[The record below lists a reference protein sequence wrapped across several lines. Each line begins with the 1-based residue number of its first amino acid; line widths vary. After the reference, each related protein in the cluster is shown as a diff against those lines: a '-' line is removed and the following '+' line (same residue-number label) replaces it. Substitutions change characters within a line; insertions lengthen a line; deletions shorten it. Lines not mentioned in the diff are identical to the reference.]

1 MLYVIALYNVLSKP
15 MKIKI
20 RRNYLLIA
28 GLILLLNLVF
38 PPPRMASRRYIFEIG
53 EIAPYDVI
61 APYDFDIPVTEQEL
75 YDEKREIAKRI
86 PPIYNL
92 DRTIPQI
99 VQKTINGLAE
109 RIDLLRSDG
118 IPQDSILALLQREYA
133 IDRIALLYLLE
144 NNHTKT
150 LEKVA
155 LRLTNLYRGGIVD
168 NKLVDIR
175 IVTIFN
181 GDKEFI
187 ETVDRLYSVEEAE
200 SILTLQQPPAYKRLI
215 QFFVRPDI
223 VYDSIATQE
232 RIEEVFA
239 HVPRTKGKVLKGE
252 LIIEKHKRLTE
263 ESLEILQ
270 ALESTY
276 ISIGTWEIVKTVFFR
291 NLFFIAL
298 ALFLFA
304 TGNMMGRDLFKGKD
318 LYFIVLIFVVYVLIG
333 KLTYVLDAVYL
344 LPISL
349 FIYLIALYFNT
360 NLAIIFTL
368 LFASLF
374 GVIHNDLAV
383 LFFLCTSGF
392 VATFSVQTIS
402 SRLSLY
408 RPMMFVALANIAAII
423 FTDIYLLKNS
433 LSILHIGEGILNSI
447 IGSFFFMLVLP
458 LFERIFDFTTDLTL
472 LEFGNLNLPL
482 FKEMALEA
490 PGTYHHSIVTG
501 SLAEAGARAIGADP
515 ILARVGAYYHDIG
528 KLKKPEY
535 FIENQIGIKNPH
547 DALKPQM
554 SALVIISHA
563 KEGIE
568 MAKKMKLPRSLI
580 NIIEQHH
587 GTTSIEVFYRKAL
600 KQTDEVHEDIFR
612 YPGPKPK
619 SKEAAIVMLADAV
632 EASARS
638 EKNITVTRLQKIIKE
653 TIERKFNDGQFDE
666 CPINR
671 QDLELLKT
679 AFLSTL
685 TGVFHPRV
693 EYSGKD
699 AGQEEQIKG

>member
-1 MLYVIALYNVLSKP
+1 
-15 MKIKI
+15 MKIKL

-28 GLILLLNLVF
+28 GLIILLNLIF
-38 PPPRMASRRYIFEIG
+38 PLPRMAPRKHALGIG

-61 APYDFDIPVTEQEL
+61 APYDFDIPVSEQEL
-75 YDEKREIAKRI
+75 NDEKKEIAKRI

-92 DRTIPQI
+92 DQI
-99 VQKTINGLAE
+99 VQQLVHKNINVLAE
-109 RIDLLRSDG
+109 KMDSLKTHNL
-118 IPQDSILALLQREYA
+118 PQDSIIATLQREYA
-133 IDRIALLYLLE
+133 FDRVALVYLLN
-144 NNHTKT
+144 NNHKKT
-150 LEKVA
+150 LDQMA
-155 LRLTNLYRGGIVD
+155 NQINNLYKEGIIN
-168 NKLVDIR
+168 NKLGDAR
-175 IVTIFN
+175 IITLVS
-181 GDKEFI
+181 GDKEYI
-187 ETVDRLYSVEEAE
+187 ETTDRMYTMAEAE
-200 SILTLQQPPAYKRLI
+200 SILTLQQPSAYKRLI
-215 QFFVRPDI
+215 QFFVRPNI
-223 VYDSIATQE
+223 QYDSVATQE

-239 HVPRTKGKVLKGE
+239 NVPRTKGKVLKGE
-252 LIIEKHKRLTE
+252 LIIEKHKRLTK

-270 ALESTY
+270 ALETTY
-276 ISIGTWEIVKTVFFR
+276 ISIGTWEIVKTFFFR
-291 NLFFIAL
+291 NIFFIAL

-304 TGNMMGRDLFKGKD
+304 IGRLKGRELYKGKD
-318 LYFIVLIFVVYVLIG
+318 LYFIVLIFVVYILIG
-333 KLTYVLDAVYL
+333 KLTYVIDAVYL

-349 FIYLIALYFNT
+349 FIYLIALYFS
-360 NLAIIFTL
+360 ADISIIFT
-368 LFASLF
+368 FLF
-374 GVIHNDLAV
+374 GALFGIVYNDIAV
-383 LFFLCTSGF
+383 MVFLCTSGF
-392 VATFSVQTIS
+392 VAAFSVQTIS

-408 RPMMFVALANIAAII
+408 RPMIFVAAANIVAII
-423 FTDIYLLKNS
+423 FADIYLLKT
-433 LSILHIGEGILNSI
+433 SISFLHLGEGILNSI

-472 LEFGNLNLPL
+472 LELGNLNLPL
-482 FKEMALEA
+482 FKEMAIEA

-535 FIENQIGIKNPH
+535 FIENQLGIKNPH
-547 DALKPQM
+547 DGLKPQM

-600 KQTDEVHEDIFR
+600 KQTDRVQEDIFR

-619 SKEAAIVMLADAV
+619 TKEAAIVMLADAV

-671 QDLELLKT
+671 QDLEQIKT

-693 EYSGKD
+693 EYTEKD
-699 AGQEEQIKG
+699 GREEEQSNG